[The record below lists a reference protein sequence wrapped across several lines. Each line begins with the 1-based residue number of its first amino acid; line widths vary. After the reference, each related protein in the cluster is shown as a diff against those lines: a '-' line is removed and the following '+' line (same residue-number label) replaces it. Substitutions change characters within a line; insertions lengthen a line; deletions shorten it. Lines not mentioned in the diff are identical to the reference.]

1 MNVVEKYNVSID
13 CVSNI
18 LKQKIEYLDDYE
30 SNQNKKIKRKATNNL
45 SQQIN
50 DRVYEWFILQ

>member
-30 SNQNKKIKRKATNNL
+30 SNQNKKIKRKVTNNL

>member
-1 MNVVEKYNVSID
+1 VVEKYNVSID

-30 SNQNKKIKRKATNNL
+30 SNQNKKIKRKVTNNL

>member
-30 SNQNKKIKRKATNNL
+30 SNQNKKIKRRVTNNL